1 MELWTKQSGCMDE
14 LTRMLNKSERG
25 GADVVQDNGEAIE
38 DRTSHQ
44 VI

>member
-1 MELWTKQSGCMDE
+1 MDKTIKQSGCMDE
-14 LTRMLNKSERG
+14 LTRMLNKSEKG

-38 DRTSHQ
+38 DRTSHK